1 MAQNVRVDDDTELIA
16 ELTALALEQAAP
28 DELAIFDETAE
39 EYFAD
44 PQAALSS
51 SSKDAA
57 VGFGLELAMLTPAA
71 LAVGSAVVQA
81 LGSILSDRL
90 VSAGSRSLSALLRRL
105 VRRQQPDPELTLTY
119 EQARHVR
126 EVALARA
133 HALGLPPQQ
142 ATLLADS
149 FVGALVTSG

>member
-1 MAQNVRVDDDTELIA
+1 MDAVDDDTALVS
-16 ELTALALEQAAP
+16 ELTALVLAQAAP
-28 DELAIFDETAE
+28 DELVVFEETAE

-44 PQAALSS
+44 PEAALSAS
-51 SSKDAA
+51 SSDQA

-81 LGSILSDRL
+81 LGSMLSE
-90 VSAGSRSLSALLRRL
+90 AGGRGVSALLRRL
-105 VRRQQPDPELTLTY
+105 LRRGQQPDPALTLTHD
-119 EQARHVR
+119 QARYVR
-126 EVALARA
+126 DVALARA

-142 ATLLADS
+142 AHLLADS